1 MTTVPSPVPTAHR
14 PRLPGSTRYLATVA
28 GLPVLVLAVGFG
40 LVAAAW
46 SQLPTVVAS
55 HWGPDG
61 VDGTQGRV
69 AFTVSAAV
77 IVVAL
82 CALLGGVGWLLP
94 EDGRRVMAAV
104 VGIMSGFLGVVLFGA
119 LLGQRGVADARDAT
133 LSSWVFLAGAT
144 VGAVLGVSAWLLN
157 PVHPRPDTGAV
168 PVPAD
173 TPRLPLT
180 DDERLVWFGWSA
192 PARWVGWVAL
202 ALVGLACLVAVTA
215 APWAAIGPGIAIV
228 LVLLSAHARVV
239 VDADGLR
246 VTSAGLLRWLHVPL
260 SAVAYADRSELQALR
275 DFGGL
280 GLRFR
285 TDERAFVTRSGEAL
299 RLVQRDGTRTYV
311 TMDDAEDA
319 AAVLNGLVARGVRS

>member
-1 MTTVPSPVPTAHR
+1 MTTVPSPVPTARR
-14 PRLPGSTRYLATVA
+14 PRLPGSNRYLMTVV
-28 GLPVLVLAVGFG
+28 GLPVVVLAVGLG

-46 SQLPTVVAS
+46 DQLPPVVAS

-61 VDGTQGRV
+61 VDGTQGRL
-69 AFTVSAAV
+69 AFTVTASVILAV
-77 IVVAL
+77 L

-104 VGIMSGFLGVVLFGA
+104 VGVLSGFLGVVLFGA
-119 LLGQRGVADARDAT
+119 LLGQRGVADARDAA
-133 LSSWVFLAGAT
+133 LSPWVFLGGA
-144 VGAVLGVSAWLLN
+144 VAGAVLGVTAWLLN
-157 PVHPRPDTGAV
+157 PVRPRPDIPAV
-168 PVPAD
+168 PLPAD
-173 TPRLPLT
+173 APRVPLAEG
-180 DDERLVWFGWSA
+180 ERLVWFGWSA
-192 PARWVGWVAL
+192 PAHWVRWVVL
-202 ALVGLACLVAVTA
+202 ALVVLACLVAVTA
-215 APWAAIGPGIAIV
+215 APWAAVGPGIAIV

-260 SAVAYADRSELQALR
+260 SAVAYADRSELRALP

-299 RLVQRDGTRTYV
+299 RVVQRDGTRTYV

-319 AAVLNGLVARGVRS
+319 AAVLNALVARDGAS